1 MRKSSKIR
9 NKFDAVDLQS
19 ILGLTYISVCRILRD
34 GTIKG
39 EKIGQKWYVDKRVLN
54 NYLNKGNIFDKP
66 EKIVLDVIN
75 QAIAEAMA
83 ENIEKLEL
91 AVKQKIIAELEGN
104 IEKNLVKIGRN
115 NIKLTEFIS
124 GEVTKQLEGKA
135 EGIRK
140 EFEEAKQL

>member
-9 NKFDAVDLQS
+9 NKFDVIDLQS
-19 ILGLTYISVCRILRD
+19 ILGLTYISVCRTLRA

-66 EKIVLDVIN
+66 EKIIMETIN
-75 QAIAEAMA
+75 RAIAESMS
-83 ENIEKLEL
+83 ENIERLEI
-91 AVKQKIIAELEGN
+91 AVKEKIIAELEGN
-104 IEKNLVKIGRN
+104 VEKNLVKIDRN

-124 GEVTKQLEGKA
+124 GEVTKQLEGRAK
-135 EGIRK
+135 GIRK

>member
-1 MRKSSKIR
+1 MKKSSKIR
-9 NKFDAVDLQS
+9 NKFDVTDLQKV
-19 ILGLTYISVCRILRD
+19 LGLSYISVCLLLRK

-66 EKIVLDVIN
+66 EKIIMETIN
-75 QAIAEAMA
+75 RAIAESMS
-83 ENIEKLEL
+83 ENIERLEI
-91 AVKQKIIAELEGN
+91 AVKEKIIAELEGN
-104 IEKNLVKIGRN
+104 VEKNLVKIDRN

-124 GEVTKQLEGKA
+124 GEVTKQLEGRAK
-135 EGIRK
+135 GIRK

>member
-39 EKIGQKWYVDKRVLN
+39 EKIGQKWYVDKRILN

-66 EKIVLDVIN
+66 EKIILETIN
-75 QAIAEAMA
+75 QAIAESMS
-83 ENIEKLEL
+83 ENIERLEI
-91 AVKQKIIAELEGN
+91 AVKEKIIAELEGN
-104 IEKNLVKIGRN
+104 VEKKMVKIDWN
-115 NIKLTEFIS
+115 NVKLTEFVS
-124 GEVTKQLEGKA
+124 DEVTKQLEKRA
-135 EGIRK
+135 EVIKK
-140 EFEEAKQL
+140 ELEKVK